1 MVFRLFSF
9 SCMNCL
15 NLAAYEVQED
25 KPYRWLHCLSVII
38 KLHAWWL
45 SLFSLS
51 LLDFHFVLLLIYYS
65 LHSVP
70 VV

>member
-1 MVFRLFSF
+1 MQTVYF

-15 NLAAYEVQED
+15 NLAAYEVQEV
-25 KPYRWLHCLSVII
+25 KPYRWLLCLPVII
-38 KLHAWWL
+38 QLHIWWL

-51 LLDFHFVLLLIYYS
+51 LLAFHFVLLLIYLS